1 MEEKRLKFTNNN
13 LRFKNLQFFQIS
25 CQINFGEVQA
35 VQLLTKRFN
44 QITLQ
49 QCKHIGRNKF

>member
-35 VQLLTKRFN
+35 LLLFTKRFN
-44 QITLQ
+44 QITLR
-49 QCKHIGRNKF
+49 QCKHIGQS